1 MTSLSRRLEGTPMA
15 AKKRKTASRGGG
27 PSRQERRQAFQAHI
41 KKEYKDTGLI
51 MRGDEYE
58 APFMVRRIPTGIL
71 ELDLALN
78 GGFPCGGVS
87 EIIGAESS
95 GKTTLLN
102 QVFSYQQQ
110 ILGKEAMLGIA
121 MTEQPFDKGHAKFN
135 CGVNIAIHPK
145 EIDAIE
151 ATLKRKLTKEERAIM
166 GSQTGEFD
174 EFAAGTVEA
183 LYDMLLDAVA
193 SRTYHVLG
201 LDSWGSI
208 LTEAEEGSNMQD
220 KMYAGGGGANVNASW
235 ARRLSP
241 EFVVPKDGNRNYT
254 ALIGINQYRMKMNAN
269 PKAGAMKQM
278 SVQGGYALKHIK
290 LVSIFLESFDL
301 WEETSGKRKR
311 IGKKIKW
318 TVMKGKAGC
327 HDGGTGEYEI
337 RYGIGIDILREHLMA
352 GLLRGLI
359 VSKGSWY
366 YLIDPSDDSE
376 IFKAQGKDAFLDL
389 LKNEDGALEWLRD
402 SVIDYEV
409 REKGASFI
417 PPR

>member
-1 MTSLSRRLEGTPMA
+1 MA
-15 AKKRKTASRGGG
+15 KRKTATRG
-27 PSRQERRQAFQAHI
+27 PTRKERLEAFEKHVG
-41 KKEYKDTGLI
+41 KEYKGKGLL
-51 MRGDEYE
+51 MNGDEYE

-102 QVFSYQQQ
+102 QVFRYQQQ
-110 ILGKEAMLGIA
+110 ILGDEAALAIG
-121 MTEQPFDKGHAKFN
+121 MTEQPFDRGHAKFN
-135 CGVNIAIHPK
+135 CGVDVAIHPK

-151 ATLKRKLTKEERAIM
+151 ATLKRKLTKEERTAL
-166 GSQTGEFD
+166 GSQTGYFKELV
-174 EFAAGTVEA
+174 AGTVEA

-193 SRTYHVLG
+193 SKAFHVIG

-208 LTEAEEGSNMQD
+208 LTEAEHDSTMQD
-220 KMYAGGGGANVNASW
+220 KKYAGGGGASVNASW

-241 EFVVPKDGNRNYT
+241 EFVIPKDGERNYT
-254 ALIGINQYRMKMNAN
+254 ALIGINQYRVKMNAN

-301 WEETSGKRKR
+301 TEEVRGRRTTVGKRV
-311 IGKKIKW
+311 KW

-327 HDGGTGEYEI
+327 HDGHKGEYEI
-337 RYGIGIDILREHLMA
+337 RYGLGIDVLREHLMA
-352 GLLRGLI
+352 GLLRG
-359 VSKGSWY
+359 VVANKGAWY
-366 YLIDPSDDSE
+366 YLLDPDDGTE
-376 IFKAQGKDAFLDL
+376 VLKACGKDAFLDL

-402 SVIDYEV
+402 AVIDYEV
-409 REKGASFI
+409 RENGASFI